1 MMNGPE
7 KSDPGVVAMKPAN
20 KAGQPACGAN
30 CGEPN
35 AAESVEPRAGTK
47 GNADQQSTRRT
58 QRQESV
64 TQALERIRH
73 AIAVWTRGGSRMRES
88 RKSGSVRGA
97 LGQRASLPRLGRRE
111 FIMLLGGAAAWPLV
125 ARAQQP
131 DRTRR
136 IGVLMFIAADDPYGQ
151 KSVKAF
157 QEGLQELGWMESRNI
172 RIDIRWA
179 PNVESMGRF
188 AKELVALQPDVIL
201 SPTSSA
207 TRSILEQ
214 TRIIPLIFAV
224 ANDPV
229 SDGFVQSFARPG
241 GNVTGFINMEPTMA
255 GKWLELLKE
264 IAPRVNSVA
273 FMFNPATAPYFEYYM
288 NPFKGAA
295 PSFGMEAI
303 AAPIHNVSELESVIA
318 AQARE
323 PNGSL
328 IVMPD
333 SFTFTHRAE
342 VTLLAA
348 RYRLPAVYP
357 FYQFTEVGGLIS
369 YGPDL
374 VDQYRRAAT
383 YVDRILKGAKPSELP
398 VQAPV
403 KFEMMINL
411 KTAKALGLDVPPVLL
426 ALADEVIE

>member
-1 MMNGPE
+1 
-7 KSDPGVVAMKPAN
+7 MK
-20 KAGQPACGAN
+20 
-30 CGEPN
+30 
-35 AAESVEPRAGTK
+35 
-47 GNADQQSTRRT
+47 
-58 QRQESV
+58 
-64 TQALERIRH
+64 
-73 AIAVWTRGGSRMRES
+73 
-88 RKSGSVRGA
+88 
-97 LGQRASLPRLGRRE
+97 RRE
-111 FIMLLGGAAAWPLV
+111 FITLLGGAAVAWPLA
-125 ARAQQP
+125 ARAPQS

-136 IGVLMFIAADDPYGQ
+136 IGVLMFMGADDPYGQ
-151 KSVKAF
+151 KNVKAF

-179 PNVESMGRF
+179 PDLGSMQRF
-188 AKELVALQPDVIL
+188 AKELIALQPDVIL

-214 TRIIPLIFAV
+214 TRAIPLIFAV

-229 SDGFVQSFARPG
+229 GDGFVQSFARPG
-241 GNVTGFINMEPTMA
+241 GNITGFINMEPTMA

-273 FMFNPATAPYFEYYM
+273 FLFNPATAPYFEYYL
-288 NPFKGAA
+288 NPFKATA

-303 AAPIHNVSELESVIA
+303 AAPIHNVSEVDSVIA
-318 AQARE
+318 AQSRE

-333 SFTFTHRAE
+333 SFTFIHRAE

-374 VDQYRRAAT
+374 VDQYRRTAT

-403 KFEMMINL
+403 KFETMINL
-411 KTAKALGLDVPPVLL
+411 KTAKALGLTVPPSLL
-426 ALADEVIE
+426 AIAEEVIE

>member
-1 MMNGPE
+1 MN
-7 KSDPGVVAMKPAN
+7 
-20 KAGQPACGAN
+20 
-30 CGEPN
+30 
-35 AAESVEPRAGTK
+35 
-47 GNADQQSTRRT
+47 RRD
-58 QRQESV
+58 
-64 TQALERIRH
+64 L
-73 AIAVWTRGGSRMRES
+73 IA
-88 RKSGSVRGA
+88 
-97 LGQRASLPRLGRRE
+97 
-111 FIMLLGGAAAWPLV
+111 LLGGAAVLPVA

-131 DRTRR
+131 DRMRR
-136 IGVLMFIAADDPYGQ
+136 IGVLMFTAADDPYGR

-172 RIDIRWA
+172 QIDIRWVPA
-179 PNVESMGRF
+179 VESMQRF

-201 SPTSSA
+201 APTTSA
-207 TRSILEQ
+207 TRSVLEQ
-214 TRIIPLIFAV
+214 TRTIPLVFVV

-229 SDGFVQSFARPG
+229 GSGFVQSFPKPG
-241 GNVTGFINMEPTMA
+241 GNVTGFINMEPTIA

-273 FMFNPATAPYFEYYM
+273 FLFNPATVPYFEYYIA
-288 NPFKGAA
+288 PFKAAA
-295 PSFGMEAI
+295 PHFGMEAI
-303 AAPIHNVSELESVIA
+303 AARIHDMSEAESTIA

-411 KTAKALGLDVPPVLL
+411 KAAKTLGLDVPPTLL
-426 ALADEVIE
+426 ATADEVIE

>member
-1 MMNGPE
+1 
-7 KSDPGVVAMKPAN
+7 MK
-20 KAGQPACGAN
+20 
-30 CGEPN
+30 
-35 AAESVEPRAGTK
+35 
-47 GNADQQSTRRT
+47 
-58 QRQESV
+58 
-64 TQALERIRH
+64 
-73 AIAVWTRGGSRMRES
+73 
-88 RKSGSVRGA
+88 
-97 LGQRASLPRLGRRE
+97 RRE
-111 FIMLLGGAAAWPLV
+111 FITFLGGAAAAWPIA

-131 DRTRR
+131 ERMRR
-136 IGVLMFIAADDPYGQ
+136 VGVLMFTRADDPYGQ

-157 QEGLQELGWMESRNI
+157 QEELQELGWTESRNI
-172 RIDIRWA
+172 RIEICWA
-179 PNVESMGRF
+179 PDVESMQRF

-201 SPTSSA
+201 SPTTSA

-214 TRIIPLIFAV
+214 TRTIPLVFAV

-229 SDGFVQSFARPG
+229 GTGFVQSFARPG
-241 GNVTGFINMEPTMA
+241 GNVTGFINMEPTMP

-264 IAPRVNSVA
+264 IAPRVNSAA
-273 FMFNPATAPYFEYYM
+273 FLFNPATAPYFEYYM
-288 NPFKGAA
+288 NPFKTAA
-295 PSFGMEAI
+295 PSFGIEAI
-303 AAPIHNVSELESVIA
+303 AGRIHNMSGLESVLA

-328 IVMPD
+328 VVMPD

-369 YGPDL
+369 YGPIL

-403 KFEMMINL
+403 KFEMKINL
-411 KTAKALGLDVPPVLL
+411 KTAKALGLEIPATLL
-426 ALADEVIE
+426 ARADEVIE

>member
-1 MMNGPE
+1 M
-7 KSDPGVVAMKPAN
+7 
-20 KAGQPACGAN
+20 
-30 CGEPN
+30 
-35 AAESVEPRAGTK
+35 
-47 GNADQQSTRRT
+47 RR
-58 QRQESV
+58 
-64 TQALERIRH
+64 
-73 AIAVWTRGGSRMRES
+73 RG
-88 RKSGSVRGA
+88 
-97 LGQRASLPRLGRRE
+97 
-111 FIMLLGGAAAWPLV
+111 FITLLGSAALAWPLA

-131 DRTRR
+131 DRMRR
-136 IGVLMFIAADDPYGQ
+136 IGVLMFTAADDPYGH

-172 RIDIRWA
+172 QIDIRWVPA
-179 PNVESMGRF
+179 VESMQRF

-201 SPTSSA
+201 SPTGAA

-214 TRIIPLIFAV
+214 TRTIPLIFAV
-224 ANDPV
+224 INDPV
-229 SDGFVQSFARPG
+229 GDGFVQSFARPG
-241 GNVTGFINMEPTMA
+241 GNVTGFINVEPTMA

-264 IAPRVNSVA
+264 IAPRVNSAA

-288 NPFKGAA
+288 NPFKAAA

-303 AAPIHNVSELESVIA
+303 AARIHDMSEVESVVA

-383 YVDRILKGAKPSELP
+383 YVDRILRGAKPNELP

-403 KFEMMINL
+403 KFELVINL
-411 KTAKALGLDVPPVLL
+411 KAAKALGLEVPAQLL
-426 ALADEVIE
+426 GRADEVIE

>member
-1 MMNGPE
+1 MNRRDMM
-7 KSDPGVVAMKPAN
+7 A
-20 KAGQPACGAN
+20 
-30 CGEPN
+30 
-35 AAESVEPRAGTK
+35 
-47 GNADQQSTRRT
+47 
-58 QRQESV
+58 
-64 TQALERIRH
+64 
-73 AIAVWTRGGSRMRES
+73 
-88 RKSGSVRGA
+88 
-97 LGQRASLPRLGRRE
+97 
-111 FIMLLGGAAAWPLV
+111 LLGGAAVLPVA

-131 DRTRR
+131 DRMRR
-136 IGVLMFIAADDPYGQ
+136 IGVLMFAAADDAYGR

-157 QEGLQELGWMESRNI
+157 QEGLQELGWLESRNI
-172 RIDIRWA
+172 QIDIRWVPA
-179 PNVESMGRF
+179 VESMQRF
-188 AKELVALQPDVIL
+188 AKELVALQPDIIL
-201 SPTSSA
+201 APTTSA
-207 TRSILEQ
+207 TRSVLEQ
-214 TRIIPLIFAV
+214 TRTIPLIFVV

-229 SDGFVQSFARPG
+229 GSGFVQSFPKPG
-241 GNVTGFINMEPTMA
+241 GNVTGFINMEPTIA

-273 FMFNPATAPYFEYYM
+273 FLFNPATAPYFEYYIA
-288 NPFKGAA
+288 PFKAAA
-295 PSFGMEAI
+295 PFFGMETI
-303 AAPIHNVSELESVIA
+303 AARIHDMSEVESIIA

-411 KTAKALGLDVPPVLL
+411 STAKVLGLTVPPTLL
-426 ALADEVIE
+426 ATADEVIE

>member
-1 MMNGPE
+1 M
-7 KSDPGVVAMKPAN
+7 
-20 KAGQPACGAN
+20 QF
-30 CGEPN
+30 
-35 AAESVEPRAGTK
+35 
-47 GNADQQSTRRT
+47 DQ
-58 QRQESV
+58 
-64 TQALERIRH
+64 L
-73 AIAVWTRGGSRMRES
+73 
-88 RKSGSVRGA
+88 K
-97 LGQRASLPRLGRRE
+97 RRE
-111 FIMLLGGAAAWPLV
+111 FITLLGGAAAWPLA
-125 ARAQQP
+125 ARAQHAGGM
-131 DRTRR
+131 RR
-136 IGVLMFIAADDPYGQ
+136 IGVLMFTASDDPYGK

-157 QEGLQELGWMESRNI
+157 QGGLQELGWMESRNI
-172 RIDIRWA
+172 QIDIRWA
-179 PNVESMGRF
+179 PNVESMQRF

-201 SPTSSA
+201 APTTSA

-214 TRIIPLIFAV
+214 TRTIPLIFVV

-229 SDGFVQSFARPG
+229 GSGFVQSFARPG
-241 GNVTGFINMEPTMA
+241 GNVTGFVNMEPTMA

-273 FMFNPATAPYFEYYM
+273 FLFNPATAPYFDYYM
-288 NPFKGAA
+288 GPFKAAA
-295 PSFGMEAI
+295 PSFDMEAI
-303 AAPIHNVSELESVIA
+303 AARIHDMSEVESVVA

-323 PNGSL
+323 PNGSF

-357 FYQFTEVGGLIS
+357 FYQFTEIGGLIS

-374 VDQYRRAAT
+374 VDQYRRTAT

-411 KTAKALGLDVPPVLL
+411 KTAKALGLEVPSTLL
-426 ALADEVIE
+426 ATADEVIE